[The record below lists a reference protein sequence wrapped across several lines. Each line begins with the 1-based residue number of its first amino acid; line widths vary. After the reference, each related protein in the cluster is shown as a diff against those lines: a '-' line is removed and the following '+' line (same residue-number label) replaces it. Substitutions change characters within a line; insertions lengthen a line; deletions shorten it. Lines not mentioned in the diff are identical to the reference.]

1 MAALAAAALLG
12 AGVSAHGEPLQPEA
26 CETLKAEQARLEG
39 LGVGQD
45 LLRGPEQAKKGGLTP
60 TRLKEIERLVTVIEQ
75 IAFRCPRPPPPAP
88 LAEAGTSGTKSAGST
103 GEDEPAR
110 NKPKAKPKGAAQ
122 PAAAAT
128 AAAGQTDKAG
138 AKRPPKKKPADAYVP
153 PEDDTPERKAA
164 PAPAQAKPP
173 TAAAAPVSKPGLEQ

>member
-1 MAALAAAALLG
+1 LAALAAAALLG

-75 IAFRCPRPPPPAP
+75 IAFRCPRPPPAP
-88 LAEAGTSGTKSAGST
+88 LAEAGTSGTKSAGSA

-110 NKPKAKPKGAAQ
+110 NKLKAKPKGAQ
-122 PAAAAT
+122 PAATAT
-128 AAAGQTDKAG
+128 AATGQTDKAG